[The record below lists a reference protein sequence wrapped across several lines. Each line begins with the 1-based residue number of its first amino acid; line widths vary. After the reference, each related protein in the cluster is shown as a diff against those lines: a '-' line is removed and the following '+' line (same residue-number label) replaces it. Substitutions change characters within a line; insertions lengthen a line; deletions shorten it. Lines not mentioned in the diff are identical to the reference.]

1 MTHWNLWV
9 PANQTLKRQT
19 GEWVG
24 LLWSQVLCSKG
35 DGVYIAMYTEV
46 LKRHQK
52 AGYRHTNSVMHVL
65 QTYHQNDH
73 NTVAKGKESQIKAL
87 SKLETKHTKITVVV
101 SPEERD
107 RGPWTASLTFSH
119 VTHFHSKW
127 LHQVERKRALHWQ
140 VFQVRY
146 SLIGME
152 TSGRAFLFLAWVG
165 CQKSVYCLHHCGGP
179 VWTPLPSTRMTGQRH
194 RSLAHEAGQLSL
206 WHLCACVFGKEGVTA
221 DGDVFPPVGKLPL
234 WEYGETR
241 IELIPPSNKSP
252 NITLT
257 WTHSRGSPTINHA
270 LNQMSICEEMCLQWF
285 R

>member
-35 DGVYIAMYTEV
+35 DGAYIAMYTGV

-52 AGYRHTNSVMHVL
+52 AGYRHTNSIMHVL
-65 QTYHQNDH
+65 HTYHQNDH
-73 NTVAKGKESQIKAL
+73 NTVAEGKESQIKAL

-107 RGPWTASLTFSH
+107 RGPWTASLTFSD
-119 VTHFHSKW
+119 VTRFHSKW

-146 SLIGME
+146 SLIGMK
-152 TSGRAFLFLAWVG
+152 TSERAFLFLAWVG
-165 CQKSVYCLHHCGGP
+165 CQKECWLPASLRRARLDPFTEHVDDRTAAQESGSWSRTTVFTTFVCMC
-179 VWTPLPSTRMTGQRH
+179 VW
-194 RSLAHEAGQLSL
+194 
-206 WHLCACVFGKEGVTA
+206 
-221 DGDVFPPVGKLPL
+221 
-234 WEYGETR
+234 
-241 IELIPPSNKSP
+241 
-252 NITLT
+252 
-257 WTHSRGSPTINHA
+257 
-270 LNQMSICEEMCLQWF
+270 
-285 R
+285 